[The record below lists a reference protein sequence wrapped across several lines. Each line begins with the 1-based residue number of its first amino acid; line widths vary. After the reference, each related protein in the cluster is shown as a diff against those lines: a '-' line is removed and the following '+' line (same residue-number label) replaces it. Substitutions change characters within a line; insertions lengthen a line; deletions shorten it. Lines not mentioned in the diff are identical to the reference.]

1 MNKTGAAQWV
11 ANGIITNL
19 SHFIDNPVVL
29 QGSVSVLLTGFMS
42 NILSS
47 SATVAVVGPI
57 VLGLGGDQIL
67 IGLATTIASAFGYFT
82 AVAAPACAIIYSS
95 GLVKSKDFLRAG
107 WKMGVLSL
115 ISILGLATLWWPIL
129 K

>member
-1 MNKTGAAQWV
+1 
-11 ANGIITNL
+11 
-19 SHFIDNPVVL
+19 
-29 QGSVSVLLTGFMS
+29 MS

-57 VLGLGGDQIL
+57 VLDLGGDKIL
-67 IGLATTIASAFGYFT
+67 IGYATAIASAFGYFT
-82 AVAAPACAIIYSS
+82 AVAAPACTIIYSS

-115 ISILGLATLWWPIL
+115 VSLLGLSLIWWPL
-129 K
+129 L